1 MPFGDGTG
9 PVGNGP
15 MTGRGMGYCAGY
27 RAPGYLNR
35 PGYGRGLGRGR
46 GFGRG
51 FGRGYRYTPSA
62 VPAYPYSPP
71 YNQEISK
78 EGETEYLK
86 ETARALEE
94 ELKYVKEQLEKL
106 EDNNDD

>member
-27 RAPGYLNR
+27 RVPGYLNR

-51 FGRGYRYTPSA
+51 FGRGYRYVPYSA
-62 VPAYPYSPP
+62 PAYPY
-71 YNQEISK
+71 NQEVSR
-78 EGETEYLK
+78 ESETEYLK
-86 ETARALEE
+86 ETARSLEE
-94 ELKYVKEQLEKL
+94 ELKYVKEQLKKL
-106 EDNNDD
+106 EENNND